1 MNLPWPTTP
10 TFVPA
15 LRALARST
23 RHSTRAA
30 LPRVFPRD
38 LFTRRN
44 ARRGGRQRSRARD
57 REREKN
63 IVDRSLESDLFFKDF
78 CTRLGWRGR
87 RVEASTAVQREAAS
101 ARDLSNTFR
110 HGNKKRK
117 GRGMKKKKVLPTP
130 AEERAALPVY
140 LDEAFFSTAC
150 RTLRCIYCCHYYRC
164 CCYYY
169 YGSPHGCTNGQL
181 SSPLLAAAPAVIS
194 GKCN

>member
-1 MNLPWPTTP
+1 MNLPCPTTP

-117 GRGMKKKKVLPTP
+117 GRGMKKKKKYYRLLPRSERRFQCTSTKLSFLRHAVLF
-130 AEERAALPVY
+130 AA
-140 LDEAFFSTAC
+140 STAATTTAAAATTTTGL
-150 RTLRCIYCCHYYRC
+150 RTVVLT
-164 CCYYY
+164 
-169 YGSPHGCTNGQL
+169 G
-181 SSPLLAAAPAVIS
+181 SSPLLSSQQHPR
-194 GKCN
+194 